1 MENLDNLG
9 ESELDLNETEVE
21 VDLVPEEE
29 IEITQVKTL
38 DDYELELLN

>member
-21 VDLVPEEE
+21 IDLVPEEE